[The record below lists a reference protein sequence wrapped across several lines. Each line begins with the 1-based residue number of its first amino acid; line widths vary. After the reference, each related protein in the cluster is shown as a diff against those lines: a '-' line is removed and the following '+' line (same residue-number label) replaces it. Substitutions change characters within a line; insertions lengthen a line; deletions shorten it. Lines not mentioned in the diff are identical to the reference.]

1 MGMIGNRSCL
11 DFRDVSIRL
20 YNILNMESS
29 QVDIFS
35 ILRIPSGLR
44 SSQHIEV
51 LMRLTQNVQFFTKLS
66 SEHNFTEIHRDC
78 CKVMTLEEYSE
89 SDFIMNFG
97 DKGEKFYII
106 LTGSVSIKTPVNK
119 RIKISKASV
128 KKLKKVM
135 FQTSESE
142 LPEEKPN
149 KGGKMTIRL
158 RKYTENTPYLNTE
171 EKELL
176 DYFKSIDILKVSE
189 IFERVKNA
197 ETEVIQ
203 VELGDFIEIGI
214 LNEGTS
220 FGELAL
226 IKGKERS
233 ASVQAREK
241 SSFLVMNQKDF
252 IKILGAVSEKKL
264 ANVVKFLQRVQYF
277 QAWSKSALTKIAY
290 YFEPIKYK
298 KNQIIYKESDSADGL
313 YFIKD
318 GEVVIEKRIQ
328 NKPAEIF
335 SIFSSS
341 PKNFTQKPQLKTKP
355 DNSIK
360 IIIKSR
366 FESFGG
372 FELFNQ
378 QTRFYSS
385 ICASSTCEVLFMNRS
400 NFLNR
405 VPYLDLIKP
414 IIIEENDR
422 ITQRYYEIIEK
433 DKKQQEN
440 RNKTPTLLDRSE
452 ENVLTSLPKFI
463 KISSSCVKNLP
474 KLSKS
479 PAGRFLR
486 HLTKNEIE
494 EAVNGRS
501 SCMRI
506 YGSRTHMINSSF
518 GNYLKR
524 QLVPINLQCSSILP
538 N

>member
-1 MGMIGNRSCL
+1 
-11 DFRDVSIRL
+11 
-20 YNILNMESS
+20 MENS
-29 QVDIFS
+29 QIDIFS

-44 SSQHIEV
+44 STQHIEA

-89 SDFIMNFG
+89 SDFIVNFG

-106 LTGSVSIKTPVNK
+106 LTGSVSVKTPVNK
-119 RIKISKASV
+119 QTKISKASA
-128 KKLKKVM
+128 KKIEKIL
-135 FQTSESE
+135 FQPADSNSESE
-142 LPEEKPN
+142 LPDENPK
-149 KGGKMTIRL
+149 KAGKMRV
-158 RKYTENTPYLNTE
+158 KPKKNTENIPSLNNE

-176 DYFKSIDILKVSE
+176 NYFKSIDILKVTE
-189 IFERVKNA
+189 IFEKVKNG
-197 ETEVIQ
+197 ESEVIE
-203 VELGDFIEIGI
+203 VELSDFLEIGI
-214 LNEGTS
+214 LYEGTS

-241 SSFLVMNQKDF
+241 SSFLVMNKKDF
-252 IKILGAVSEKKL
+252 NKILGAVSEKKL
-264 ANVVKFLQRVQYF
+264 ANLVKFLQRVQYF

-290 YFEPIKYK
+290 YIEAIKYK
-298 KNQIIYKESDSADGL
+298 KNQIIYKEGDSADGL

-328 NKPAEIF
+328 NKPSEF
-335 SIFSSS
+335 FPIFSSS
-341 PKNFTQKPQLKTKP
+341 PKNFSQKLFNKIKP
-355 DNSIK
+355 ESNMK

-366 FESFGG
+366 FEAFGG
-372 FELFNQ
+372 FELLNQ

-385 ICASSTCEVLFMNRS
+385 ICTSSTCEVLFMSRT

-422 ITQRYYEIIEK
+422 ITERFYEIIEK
-433 DKKQQEN
+433 DKKMQEIKS
-440 RNKTPTLLDRSE
+440 KTPTLLDRSE
-452 ENVLTSLPKFI
+452 GVVLSSIPRFI
-463 KISSSCVKNLP
+463 KISSSCIKNLP

-479 PAGRFLR
+479 PASRFLR
-486 HLTKNEIE
+486 HLTKNEVE

-501 SCMRI
+501 SGMRI
-506 YGSRTHMINSSF
+506 YGSRTHIINSSF
-518 GNYLKR
+518 GNYIKR
-524 QLVPINLQCSSILP
+524 Q
-538 N
+538 